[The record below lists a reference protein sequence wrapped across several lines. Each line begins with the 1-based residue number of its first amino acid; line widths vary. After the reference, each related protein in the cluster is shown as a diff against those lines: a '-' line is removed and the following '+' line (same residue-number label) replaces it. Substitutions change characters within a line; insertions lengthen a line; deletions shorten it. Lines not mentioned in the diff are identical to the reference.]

1 MGNEILAPEILAF
14 LIMFIINS
22 RTLIISLHSFCLIN
36 KWCACTFGP
45 VYREKR
51 DALGHIAIGIVSI
64 YDPKRWSG
72 NNYPWPALLLS
83 EHDDK
88 QLQII
93 NKLFMQKC
101 KAFEEKNTLQVEFL
115 TQIMYRGFYRGTVC
129 NRAAAETPAL
139 KTQEG
144 KSIARF

>member
-45 VYREKR
+45 VYSEQR
-51 DALGHIAIGIVSI
+51 DALGNTAVGIVDI

-72 NNYPWPALLLS
+72 NYYPWPAFYYQNTMTSSHKLLISFLCRNA
-83 EHDDK
+83 K
-88 QLQII
+88 PL
-93 NKLFMQKC
+93 K
-101 KAFEEKNTLQVEFL
+101 KNMLQVEFL
-115 TQIMYRGFYRGTVC
+115 TKDYVHSTTCFSRETVWNGT
-129 NRAAAETPAL
+129 R
-139 KTQEG
+139 
-144 KSIARF
+144 